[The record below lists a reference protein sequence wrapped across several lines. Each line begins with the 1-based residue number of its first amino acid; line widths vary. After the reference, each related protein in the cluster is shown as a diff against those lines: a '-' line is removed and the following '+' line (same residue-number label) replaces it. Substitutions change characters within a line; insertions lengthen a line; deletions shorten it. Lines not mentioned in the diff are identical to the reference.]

1 MHTGSHEA
9 AIDIDGIDI
18 DGEDATNVSCS
29 FLFVGQV
36 SEELIRVA
44 ILWGEQW
51 HGALE
56 QAYRRYFF
64 LEEHGV
70 DLMGMRRILFLELRQ
85 TAKKENVSV
94 ESKLWRIFRDFD
106 GDRDG

>member
-1 MHTGSHEA
+1 MAVFWNDLEYQVVPKSSRADDSMHTGSHEA

-44 ILWGEQW
+44 ILWHELW
-51 HGALE
+51 HEG
-56 QAYRRYFF
+56 
-64 LEEHGV
+64 LEEASRLYFGERNV
-70 DLMGMRRILFLELRQ
+70 QVRQ
-85 TAKKENVSV
+85 PRPWNTFQCLIDPS
-94 ESKLWRIFRDFD
+94 
-106 GDRDG
+106 